1 MRLFKSFIVFLFFA
15 LCARSEDDVIVE
27 DDIVPY
33 LEDDDDILTEFVDV
47 SFDDVPFVE
56 QADHFDDYHEFTD
69 DDISNNNEWQPYLE
83 TKTKKKY
90 LYKGNR
96 KISTNSY

>member
-1 MRLFKSFIVFLFFA
+1 MKLFKSFIVFLFLI

-56 QADHFDDYHEFTD
+56 QADHFDDYNEFTD
-69 DDISNNNEWQPYLE
+69 DDISNNNEWQPYHE
-83 TKTKKKY
+83 IKSKNNY
-90 LYKGNR
+90 SYKGN
-96 KISTNSY
+96 

>member
-1 MRLFKSFIVFLFFA
+1 MKLFISCIAFFFFS

-47 SFDDVPFVE
+47 SLDDVPFVE

-69 DDISNNNEWQPYLE
+69 DDISNNEWQPYPG

-90 LYKGNR
+90 LYKVNR